1 MVHVIVVEN
10 ASEKT
15 VALHEVLEQY
25 DLKDVATNI
34 EDTSMYDVDVVN
46 EKA

>member
-1 MVHVIVVEN
+1 MIHVIVGEN
-10 ASEKT
+10 ASGKT
-15 VALHEVLEQY
+15 VALNEVLKQY